1 MSKAVFTALAANS
14 CIAVAKATAAV
25 FTGSGSM
32 LAESIHSAAD
42 CLNQILL
49 LVGIQRA
56 KKAPDAT
63 HPMGYGRE
71 SYFWAL
77 LVAVLLFGLGGVFA
91 LVEGIHRLQHPTPVE
106 HLGISIAILAGAVLL
121 EGWSLRNAIK
131 ESEEE
136 RGDKSLLRWFRDTR
150 QSELL
155 IVTAEDIGALAGLAV
170 ALMALTLVAITGN
183 PIFDAVGTLLVGILL
198 SVISM
203 MVLWEVRGLV
213 AGESLATEERRL
225 ILAFVRAR
233 PEVDEVLNIITL
245 QWGADKMVAVKAQM
259 ACFNTP
265 AEMVSAINRVEEAMQ
280 AEFGIRWVFFEPDIL
295 LNENR

>member
-1 MSKAVFTALAANS
+1 MSKAVFTALTANTG
-14 CIAVAKATAAV
+14 IAVAKAIAAV
-25 FTGSGSM
+25 YTGSGSM

-56 KKAPDAT
+56 KKAPDTT

-77 LVAVLLFGLGGVFA
+77 LVAVLLFGLGGLFA
-91 LVEGIHRLQHPTPVE
+91 LVEGIHRLQHPEPVE
-106 HLGISIAILAGAVLL
+106 HLGISIAILAGAVFL
-121 EGWSLRNAIK
+121 EGWSLLNAIK

-136 RGDKSLLRWFRDTR
+136 RGGNSLLRWFRDTR

-183 PIFDAVGTLLVGILL
+183 PIFDAVGTFLVGILL

-213 AGESLATEERRL
+213 AGESLATEERRR

-259 ACFNTP
+259 APFATP
-265 AEMVSAINRVEEAMQ
+265 EEMVAAINRVEEAMQ
-280 AEFGIRWVFFEPDIL
+280 DAFGIRWVFFEPDIL
-295 LNENR
+295 LSEH